1 MQTTIDKR
9 SLTIFV
15 WTAIFVLVAIIGF
28 AYVKWIPYY
37 AKAFIAQSQHSIGDS
52 IIFGNASS
60 APPAS
65 WSAAVE
71 YAIAYGKSIWKAMI
85 LGLLLGSGIKVLLP
99 SRWVSDLL
107 GRMGFKS
114 VIRGGVLAIPCMMC
128 TCCAAPVAAGMRQSR
143 ASIGSVVSWWL
154 SNPILNPATLVFMGF
169 VLGWGWALF
178 RVVFGIAMVLGI
190 AYLAERYAEPA
201 ENVSLSQGL
210 PPEIDASTENIFL
223 RWVKEFSTLGIRLL
237 PEYLVLVL
245 LLGAARAWLFP
256 IFGAD
261 DSMIWIVGMAL
272 AGTLF
277 VIPTAG
283 EVPIVQAMLALGM
296 GAGPAAAL
304 IMTLPAI
311 SLPSLV
317 MLGSV
322 FNLRIRLLIAFGV
335 VLSGII
341 AGFSASYLF

>member
-1 MQTTIDKR
+1 MQTSIDKR

-201 ENVSLSQGL
+201 ETGSLSQGL
-210 PPEIDASTENIFL
+210 PPEIDASTDNIFL

>member
-1 MQTTIDKR
+1 MQTSLDKK
-9 SLTIFV
+9 SLSIFV
-15 WTAIFVLVAIIGF
+15 WATIFVLVAIIGF

-52 IIFGNASS
+52 IIFGNSSS

-107 GRMGFKS
+107 GRIGFRS

-201 ENVSLSQGL
+201 ETGSLSQSL
-210 PPEIDASTENIFL
+210 PPEIDASTDSIFL
-223 RWVKEFSTLGIRLL
+223 RWVKEFSTLGIKLL

-261 DSMIWIVGMAL
+261 DSMIWIVAMAL

-335 VLSGII
+335 VFSGII
-341 AGFSASYLF
+341 AGIGASYVF

>member
-1 MQTTIDKR
+1 MQTSLDKR
-9 SLTIFV
+9 SLSIFV
-15 WTAIFVLVAIIGF
+15 WAAIFVLVAIIGF

-107 GRMGFKS
+107 VRMGFKS

-190 AYLAERYAEPA
+190 AYLTERYAELS
-201 ENVSLSQGL
+201 ETGSLSQSL
-210 PPEIDASTENIFL
+210 PPEIDASTDSIFL
-223 RWVKEFSTLGIRLL
+223 RWVKEFSTLGIKLL

-341 AGFSASYLF
+341 AGVSASYVF

>member
-1 MQTTIDKR
+1 
-9 SLTIFV
+9 
-15 WTAIFVLVAIIGF
+15 
-28 AYVKWIPYY
+28 
-37 AKAFIAQSQHSIGDS
+37 
-52 IIFGNASS
+52 
-60 APPAS
+60 
-65 WSAAVE
+65 
-71 YAIAYGKSIWKAMI
+71 
-85 LGLLLGSGIKVLLP
+85 
-99 SRWVSDLL
+99 
-107 GRMGFKS
+107 
-114 VIRGGVLAIPCMMC
+114 
-128 TCCAAPVAAGMRQSR
+128 MRQSR

-201 ENVSLSQGL
+201 ETESLNQSL
-210 PPEIDASTENIFL
+210 PPEIDASTDSIFL
-223 RWVKEFSTLGIRLL
+223 RWVKEFTTLGIRLL
-237 PEYLVLVL
+237 PEYMVLVL

-261 DSMIWIVGMAL
+261 DSMIWIVAMAL

-341 AGFSASYLF
+341 AGVSASYLF